1 MQQVVGQRVGVQQ
14 VVMQQVVV
22 QRVGVQQVVMQRVV
36 VQRDVV
42 QRDVVQ
48 RDVVQ
53 RDVVQRVGVQQVVV
67 QRVVVQQVGVQQVV
81 MQRVVVQQVVM
92 QHYYIISSPPNEH
105 GGPTEITLPIS
116 SLTISARQTPY
127 PSSPPT
133 HTLNHKQ
140 NMLLPH
146 NQECDEAS
154 HSE

>member
-36 VQRDVV
+36 VQRVGVQQVV
-42 QRDVVQ
+42 MQRDVVQ
-48 RDVVQ
+48 RVG
-53 RDVVQRVGVQQVVV
+53 VQRVGVQQVVV
-67 QRVVVQQVGVQQVV
+67 QRVVV
-81 MQRVVVQQVVM
+81 QRVVVQQVVM